1 MQITKG
7 KFKIFGDFQVSQ
19 KYFYIGYFIL
29 PTPLCVCPLWFV
41 TLELQIRVFC
51 IRLSETIND
60 QGLWRHVIAPK
71 LLRLLR
77 QSVVCLHLIT
87 IYVSCLFAFVYNLS
101 ELFVCIC
108 LQFKWAVYLH
118 LFTIF
123 VSCLFAFVYNL
134 SQLFICICLQFKSA
148 VCWQ

>member
-60 QGLWRHVIAPK
+60 HGLGLWRHVIAPK

-108 LQFKWAVYLH
+108 LQFKASCLFAFVYNFCQLFVCFCLQFKSAVYLH
-118 LFTIF
+118 LFTI
-123 VSCLFAFVYNL
+123 
-134 SQLFICICLQFKSA
+134 
-148 VCWQ
+148 